1 MKKPAGCGHLRAVL
15 VYSWQMDDF
24 FYKAAV
30 MGCAG
35 AVAALVYKGINWL
48 AAKFEHTI
56 WGRDLHK
63 AAIAWGQERSQR
75 RRNSQ
80 ASQQARED

>member
-1 MKKPAGCGHLRAVL
+1 
-15 VYSWQMDDF
+15 
-24 FYKAAV
+24 
-30 MGCAG
+30 
-35 AVAALVYKGINWL
+35 VYKGINWL